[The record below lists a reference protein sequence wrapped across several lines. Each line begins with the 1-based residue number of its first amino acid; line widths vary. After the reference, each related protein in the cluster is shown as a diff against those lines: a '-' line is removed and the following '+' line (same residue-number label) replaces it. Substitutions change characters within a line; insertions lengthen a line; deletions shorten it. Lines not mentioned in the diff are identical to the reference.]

1 MPQSTQNQKDRLKF
15 QEKKLKDQSKA
26 IQEQAERIA
35 KLMS

>member
-1 MPQSTQNQKDRLKF
+1 MSQSTQNQKDRLKF